1 MNFSILSR
9 SSLYSAIYYT
19 FFSFYYIQ
27 LLIEVSLMLYLK
39 DKGPVSR
46 SFYNRIVNIKVPLVA
61 LRPMPS
67 TNTIYDT
74 MILDIKLAFKMELR
88 LI

>member
-1 MNFSILSR
+1 
-9 SSLYSAIYYT
+9 
-19 FFSFYYIQ
+19 
-27 LLIEVSLMLYLK
+27 MLYLK

-61 LRPMPS
+61 LRRMPS

-74 MILDIKLAFKMELR
+74 MILDIKLASKIELR

>member
-1 MNFSILSR
+1 M
-9 SSLYSAIYYT
+9 
-19 FFSFYYIQ
+19 
-27 LLIEVSLMLYLK
+27 EVSLMLYLK
-39 DKGPVSR
+39 DKGPVSG

-74 MILDIKLAFKMELR
+74 MILDIKLASKIELR
-88 LI
+88 LIWHSAWRTYDDSEEERAWHNTESR

>member
-1 MNFSILSR
+1 MQFI
-9 SSLYSAIYYT
+9 IP
-19 FFSFYYIQ
+19 FFFYYIQ

-46 SFYNRIVNIKVPLVA
+46 SFYNRIVNIKVPSVA
-61 LRPMPS
+61 LRRMPS

-74 MILDIKLAFKMELR
+74 MILDIKLASKIELR

>member
-1 MNFSILSR
+1 MQFI
-9 SSLYSAIYYT
+9 IP
-19 FFSFYYIQ
+19 FFFYYIQ

-61 LRPMPS
+61 LRRMP

-74 MILDIKLAFKMELR
+74 MILDIKLASKIELR

>member
-1 MNFSILSR
+1 MNFFIFSH

-19 FFSFYYIQ
+19 FFFYYIQ

-61 LRPMPS
+61 LRRMPS

-74 MILDIKLAFKMELR
+74 MILDIKLASKIELR

>member
-1 MNFSILSR
+1 MNFFIFSR

-19 FFSFYYIQ
+19 FFFYYIQ

-61 LRPMPS
+61 LRRMPS

-74 MILDIKLAFKMELR
+74 MILDIKLASKIELR